1 MDLSNNEKR
10 MLKALRSRPAD
21 TWTLD
26 EVLSACQWDDQA
38 YVAGSGLALA
48 EHGLVDIDT
57 TKSTIWS
64 LGPEGLAAIEQG
76 LLEQR
81 IWDWLQGQSE
91 DERGMKDLQASG
103 ITSKQETGV
112 GIGLLKGLGCALEQ
126 GRFSVPDNT
135 DAIIVT
141 LVARKSFLEQCQSG
155 ANESDLDG
163 DLLAHF
169 KKRKGLIEATD
180 GTTRTWTLSDAGRKF
195 SESNLEERLQVVE
208 ITPELLQGED
218 WREADFK
225 AYDVQLDAPVPAG
238 GRPHPMMALIERI
251 RSIFL
256 EMGFDEIEGDFV
268 QTAGWNMDAL
278 FIPQDHPAREM
289 QDTFYLTNPERIAI
303 EQNYLDDWTSIH
315 EHGGE
320 TGSTGWV

>member
-10 MLKALRSRPAD
+10 MLKALRSRPAE

-126 GRFSVPDNT
+126 GRFSVPDNA

-169 KKRKGLIEATD
+169 KKR
-180 GTTRTWTLSDAGRKF
+180 
-195 SESNLEERLQVVE
+195 
-208 ITPELLQGED
+208 
-218 WREADFK
+218 
-225 AYDVQLDAPVPAG
+225 
-238 GRPHPMMALIERI
+238 
-251 RSIFL
+251 
-256 EMGFDEIEGDFV
+256 
-268 QTAGWNMDAL
+268 
-278 FIPQDHPAREM
+278 
-289 QDTFYLTNPERIAI
+289 
-303 EQNYLDDWTSIH
+303 
-315 EHGGE
+315 
-320 TGSTGWV
+320 